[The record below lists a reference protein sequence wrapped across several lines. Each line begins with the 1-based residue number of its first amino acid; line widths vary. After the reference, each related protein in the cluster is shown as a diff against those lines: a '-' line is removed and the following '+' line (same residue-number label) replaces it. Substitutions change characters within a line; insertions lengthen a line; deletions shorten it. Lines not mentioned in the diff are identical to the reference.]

1 MCWKV
6 IESESR
12 ENFFFIVQKSTMY
25 KKLKILFCAKFT
37 FVQSPLD

>member
-12 ENFFFIVQKSTMY
+12 ENFFNVHTKY

>member
-12 ENFFFIVQKSTMY
+12 ENFLFLGTQSTKY